1 MADSSSFH
9 PLDQDAVFERPT
21 SSKAQARQAR
31 RLEKANKA
39 LGQAIKPLVAK
50 NDNQR
55 DYIDCLDEKESVL
68 AIGPA
73 GVGKTYIAG
82 RKAAQRMV
90 KGEIEKI
97 IVSRVTVSKREHA
110 LGFLPGNIDAK
121 MKPWMTPIIEGI
133 RAEVSGSTLDKWKAE
148 GKFEIVPFE
157 YMRGRSFDNCVIIL
171 DEAQNA
177 TVDDLKLFLTRTGE
191 DSQVIVCGDP
201 DQVDIPNSG
210 LNMIVDLA
218 DQFQIMD
225 IIEFTEDDVVRSKFA
240 KAWVQAFSALKREKA
255 VETALD
261 SSMSFM
267 KQRSNH

>member
-9 PLDQDAVFERPT
+9 PLDSDAVFERP
-21 SSKAQARQAR
+21 SSTKAQARQAR
-31 RLEKANKA
+31 RLEKANKGLA
-39 LGQAIKPLVAK
+39 QAVKPLVAK
-50 NDNQR
+50 NENQR
-55 DYIDCLDEKESVL
+55 DYIECLDEKESVL

-82 RKAAQRMV
+82 RKAAQRMI

-97 IVSRVTVSKREHA
+97 IVSRVTVSKREHS

-133 RAEVSGSTLDKWKAE
+133 RAEVSGTTLDKWKAE

-157 YMRGRSFDNCVIIL
+157 YMRGRNFENCVIIL

-177 TVDDLKLFLTRTGE
+177 TKDDLKLFLTRTGE

-201 DQVDIPNSG
+201 DQTDIPNSG
-210 LNMIVDLA
+210 LTLIVDLA
-218 DQFQIMD
+218 EQHQIMD
-225 IIEFTEDDVVRSKFA
+225 VIEFTEDDVVRSKFA
-240 KAWVQAFSALKREKA
+240 KAWVQAFAALKRD
-255 VETALD
+255 ETLESSLD
-261 SSMSFM
+261 SMSFM
-267 KQRSNH
+267 KRHPTHN